1 MKKIVSL
8 VVGVTALI
16 GYVQAQEPLKI
27 PDFIEYAPQDSFQV
41 ENTCVFGY
49 DLDGN
54 KEIDATT
61 HHTKKDGFYNL
72 NPFKITMDSDGDGL
86 INLIFWDLNE
96 DGIIESVDRFKGKK
110 DTS

>member
-54 KEIDATT
+54 KESHRQKCLVLIWGTFAFFCT
-61 HHTKKDGFYNL
+61 HF
-72 NPFKITMDSDGDGL
+72 
-86 INLIFWDLNE
+86 
-96 DGIIESVDRFKGKK
+96 
-110 DTS
+110 